1 MFASGRDF
9 FSLGLVAYS
18 AGKSL
23 YTSLAAGSFGRDFAV
38 IPLML
43 ARGSNY
49 FGLSLAAAFASAGIG
64 LNTII
69 AAVRFGGDFTLVPS
83 MAKSRGS
90 VGHGVAALG
99 AYAAHQALGF
109 ASGLL
114 ALSIFSASM
123 IASDG
128 LSSLMVR
135 QTGDR
140 KRDQQSRDHEY
151 AKKFLHVR
159 CSSQYI
165 LLVHIAIAADCYSNT
180 LPISEGKYDK

>member
-1 MFASGRDF
+1 
-9 FSLGLVAYS
+9 
-18 AGKSL
+18 
-23 YTSLAAGSFGRDFAV
+23 
-38 IPLML
+38 ML
-43 ARGSNY
+43 TRGSNY

-64 LNTII
+64 LNAIL
-69 AAVRFGGDFTLVPS
+69 AAVRFGGDFALIPR
-83 MAKSRGS
+83 MAQRSSGLGDS
-90 VGHGVAALG
+90 VAALG
-99 AYAAHQALGF
+99 AHAAHQALGF

-123 IASDG
+123 ITSDG
-128 LSSLMVR
+128 RSSLIVR

-165 LLVHIAIAADCYSNT
+165 LLVHIAIAADCYRNT
-180 LPISEGKYDK
+180 LPISEGQIRQIAHYDLPKSRGLHPSTALPSCAYFWGAKTLFKQRL